1 MVWFSH
7 LSFSSRLLLAASAAS
22 VCTMLLSLYF
32 HNRKTKLLLAHLS
45 KVHELEKQGLTD
57 RIEEKNGLHE
67 TLRRQYDQL
76 FVEKTA
82 LAAENKTLVLE
93 QGHAEGQ
100 LQQMVQLQEDII
112 TGKKLTT
119 ELQDQLSSQKSVNA
133 TLETRLEQEKLRS
146 EEQQDLLGAAR
157 DQLRLQFAELAQ
169 TILEEKSRHFS
180 KDSTE
185 KLGSLF
191 VPFREQL
198 SLFQKKIDAVHHSEI
213 RDRAALQQEIQSLRT
228 LNQRISEDA
237 VNLTRALKGDRQLQ
251 GSWGELVLE
260 RVLQQSALRK
270 GIEYETQSVHRDKN
284 NRLQR
289 PDVIVHLPENR
300 DIVVDSK
307 VSLSSWERYV
317 SADNET
323 EKQQFLRAHVKAVR
337 EHVKLLAKKDY
348 GSLESI
354 RSLDFVLMFMP
365 VEAAFVTAFQEDDS
379 LFDDAVLQKIILV
392 SPTTLLA
399 SLKTVESIWRYERQS
414 RNTREIAERAAA
426 LYDKFC
432 SFAEDMEKMGKQLH
446 TLQGSYDSS
455 MTRLSRGRGNLISQ
469 IQRFPKLG
477 VKVKKRLPES
487 VSRRDDA

>member
-1 MVWFSH
+1 MVWFTH
-7 LSFSSRLLLAASAAS
+7 LAFSSQLLLTAFAACA
-22 VCTMLLSLYF
+22 CTVLFAVVL
-32 HNRKTKLLLAHLS
+32 HNRKTNITLAHLA
-45 KVHELEKQGLTD
+45 KVQGLEKKALAD
-57 RIEEKNGLHE
+57 RIEEKKDLLH
-67 TLRRQYDQL
+67 TLRHQYDQL
-76 FVEKTA
+76 FLEKTA
-82 LAAENKTLVLE
+82 LAAENKTLVQE
-93 QGHAEGQ
+93 QSHVEGRLQQMAQ
-100 LQQMVQLQEDII
+100 LQQDIVA
-112 TGKKLTT
+112 GKKLIS
-119 ELQDQLSSQKSVNA
+119 ELQEQLSREKSANA
-133 TLETRLEQEKLRS
+133 ALETRLEQEKLRS
-146 EEQQDLLGAAR
+146 GEQLDLLGHAR

-169 TILEEKSRHFS
+169 TILEEKSSHFS

-237 VNLTRALKGDRQLQ
+237 VNLTRALKGDRQVQ

-260 RVLQQSALRK
+260 RVLEQSALRK
-270 GIEYETQSVHRDKN
+270 GIDYETQSVHRDKD

-300 DIVVDSK
+300 DVIVDSK

-323 EKQQFLRAHVKAVR
+323 EKQQFLSAHVKAVR

-354 RSLDFVLMFMP
+354 RSLDFVLLFMP
-365 VEAAFVTAFQEDDS
+365 IEAAFVAAFREDDT

-399 SLKTVESIWRYERQS
+399 SLKTMESIWRYERQS

-477 VKVKKRLPES
+477 VKVKKSLPES
-487 VSRRDDA
+487 ISR

>member
-1 MVWFSH
+1 MTWFSH
-7 LSFSSRLLLAASAAS
+7 LSLSSQLLLAASAAS
-22 VCTMLLSLYF
+22 SAAALLCLFF
-32 HNRKTKLLLAHLS
+32 HTRKIKLILAHLA
-45 KVHELEKQGLTD
+45 KVQELEKKALAD
-57 RIEEKNGLHE
+57 RIGEKNDLLE
-67 TLRRQYDQL
+67 TLRHQYDQL
-76 FVEKTA
+76 FLEKTA
-82 LAAENKTLVLE
+82 LTAENKTLFQE
-93 QGHAEGQ
+93 QSHAEGR
-100 LQQMVQLQEDII
+100 LQQMVQLQTEI
-112 TGKKLTT
+112 TAGKKLTT
-119 ELQDQLSSQKSVNA
+119 ELQEVLSRERSVNA
-133 TLETRLEQEKLRS
+133 ALETRLEQEKLRS
-146 EEQQDLLGAAR
+146 AEQLDLLGHAR

-169 TILEEKSRHFS
+169 TILEEKSSHFS

-191 VPFREQL
+191 VPFKEQL
-198 SLFQKKIDAVHHSEI
+198 SLFHKKIDAVHHSEI

-228 LNQRISEDA
+228 RNQRISEDA
-237 VNLTRALKGDRQLQ
+237 VNLTRALKGDRQVQ

-260 RVLQQSALRK
+260 RVLEQSALRK

-289 PDVIVHLPENR
+289 PDVIVHLPDNR
-300 DIVVDSK
+300 DVIVDSK
-307 VSLSSWERYV
+307 VSLSSWERYI
-317 SADNET
+317 SADDED

-348 GSLESI
+348 GSLESV

-365 VEAAFVTAFQEDDS
+365 IEAAFVTAFQEDDM

-399 SLKTVESIWRYERQS
+399 SLKTMESIWRYERQS

-432 SFAEDMEKMGKQLH
+432 SFVEDMEKMGKQLH

-477 VKVKKRLPES
+477 VKVKKSLPES
-487 VSRRDDA
+487 VSRQVDA